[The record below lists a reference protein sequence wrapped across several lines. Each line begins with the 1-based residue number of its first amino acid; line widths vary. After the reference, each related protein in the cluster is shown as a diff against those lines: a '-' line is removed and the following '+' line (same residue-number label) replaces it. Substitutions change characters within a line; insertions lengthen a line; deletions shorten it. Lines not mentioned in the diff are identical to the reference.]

1 MTKRTLIEEGTE
13 FKGTLT
19 SKCPIEVNGA
29 VEGDINGPSVSI
41 APSGVFSG
49 KVKVEEFRSE
59 GDIFGQIEA
68 TSVQLGGKVRDKT
81 VIKAASL
88 EVKLSTEGK
97 PLTFGECELAIGDEP
112 NKEQALA
119 NALAKKSP
127 APTPAK
133 TTVPVAKPDSK
144 DAKAEAKS
152 EEPAEGG
159 GRRRKSTLP
168 PPPSN
173 A

>member
-1 MTKRTLIEEGTE
+1 MTKLTLIEEGTE

-29 VEGDINGPSVSI
+29 VEGDLTGPSVSI
-41 APSGVFSG
+41 APTGVVSG
-49 KVKVEEFRSE
+49 KIKVDELRSE
-59 GDIFGQIEA
+59 GELAGHVEA

-119 NALAKKSP
+119 AALAKKPP
-127 APTPAK
+127 AAPPK
-133 TTVPVAKPDSK
+133 TTIPT
-144 DAKAEAKS
+144 AKAEAKPA
-152 EEPAEGG
+152 EEPAEPA

-168 PPPSN
+168 PPPG
-173 A
+173 